1 MKKLLAGIVVVSI
14 LLLPVMALAE
24 GLEEE
29 PIEAEAVTEAGV
41 EVLKLPYGVSV
52 ELAPD
57 ERLPTV
63 WWRTFSLDMDQDLNT
78 RELRSYI
85 GLAFGNYITD
95 FNIGY
100 SRSFLVFD
108 ESGEE
113 QEDFGVASFS
123 FTYNF

>member
-1 MKKLLAGIVVVSI
+1 MKKLLVGIIMASI
-14 LLLPVMALAE
+14 LLLTSMALAE
-24 GLEEE
+24 GPEEE
-29 PIEAEAVTEAGV
+29 TVKGEVVTVAGV

-63 WWRTFSLDMDQDLNT
+63 WWRTFSLDVDQDLDT
-78 RELRSYI
+78 REVRSYI

-108 ESGEE
+108 ENGIE
-113 QEDFGVASFS
+113 QEDPGVVSFS
-123 FTYNF
+123 FTWNW